1 MNEQKFLSL
10 SLIIISIICIFPYI
24 YLCQFCHPVND
35 DYSFALSHIDT
46 DCFQSVIDSYNNW
59 SGRFFATFVSSS
71 NPLSI
76 YEKPVVLYK
85 IYSVIIVILFWIIPF
100 ISLRIL
106 LKNKLT
112 NLNITALSCLF
123 FITFMTLCPKV
134 SELFYWFSS
143 YTAFTIPPILSILFF
158 SILIKENN
166 IYTFIQFLLAFII
179 PGGNEVTAILFV
191 SSLLFLSFITR
202 KKRIIVL
209 TTVAFLSIFIVILS
223 PGNSIRMS
231 YQLSQTP
238 YLWSFIISIGQ
249 TLSWGYFWLP
259 TLILATFLYIP
270 IGIKLQKIDCLHKIK
285 ISHYLFFVIS
295 SILLAHIPPTLGL
308 SSVVIGRT
316 ANALLFYFIIYYFIG
331 IQILI
336 NNTNIFKYEIFYKK
350 KFIYSLGFCF
360 TFLCLFSIES
370 PTTTA
375 YIDIL
380 SKKAEQ
386 YNNIWTQ
393 RDSLAQNNKD
403 KICTI
408 AFEPLGITSK
418 SLYSKDLETNT
429 DGEFC
434 KAYEE
439 YNNLKCKVFVKDNN
453 IQFMNNYET
462 LFYFAKSK
470 R

>member
-1 MNEQKFLSL
+1 MNKQKFLSI
-10 SLIIISIICIFPYI
+10 SIIIISIICIFPYI
-24 YLCQFCHPVND
+24 YLCQYCHPVND
-35 DYSFALSHIDT
+35 DYSFALSHINT
-46 DCFQSVIDSYNNW
+46 NCFQSVIDSYNNW
-59 SGRFFATFVSSS
+59 SGRFFATFISST

-76 YEKPVVLYK
+76 YEKPVMVYK
-85 IYSVIIVILFWIIPF
+85 IYSTIIIILFWIVPF
-100 ISLRIL
+100 FSFRIL
-106 LKNKLT
+106 FKNKLT

-123 FITFMTLCPKV
+123 FITFMALCPKV

-143 YTAFTIPPILSILFF
+143 YTAFTIPSILSIFFF
-158 SILIKENN
+158 SILIKDNY

-191 SSLLFLSFITR
+191 SSLLFISFIT
-202 KKRIIVL
+202 KNKRIILL
-209 TTVAFLSIFIVILS
+209 TAIAFLSILIVILS

-238 YLWSFIISIGQ
+238 YLWSFVISVGQ
-249 TLSWGYFWLP
+249 TISWGYFWLP

-270 IGIKLQKIDCLHKIK
+270 IGIKIQIDFLHKIK
-285 ISHYLFFVIS
+285 ISHYLLFVLS
-295 SILLAHIPPTLGL
+295 SVLLAHIPPTLGL

-316 ANALLFYFIIYYFIG
+316 ANALLFYFILYYFIG

-336 NNTNIFKYEIFYKK
+336 NNTNIFNNKIFYKK
-350 KFIYSLGFCF
+350 KFIYTLGFCF
-360 TFLCLFSIES
+360 IFLCQFSIES

-386 YNNIWTQ
+386 YNNIWTL
-393 RDSLAQNNKD
+393 RDSLAMKNKD
-403 KICTI
+403 NNNTI
-408 AFEPLGITSK
+408 AFESLGITSK
-418 SLYSKDLETNT
+418 SLYSKDLETNS

-434 KAYEE
+434 KAYKD
-439 YNNLKCKVFVKDNN
+439 YNDLKCKVFVKDDN